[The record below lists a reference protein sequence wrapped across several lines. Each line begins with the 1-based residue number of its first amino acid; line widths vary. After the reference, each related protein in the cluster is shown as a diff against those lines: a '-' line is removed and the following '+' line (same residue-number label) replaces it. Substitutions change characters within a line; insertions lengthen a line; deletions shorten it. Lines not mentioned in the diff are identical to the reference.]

1 MPTTT
6 PDPTQIAAEQKVLA
20 PQTMPEERTNQN
32 VLEAGGCSWRDD
44 VVENGY
50 TWNPRVLPY
59 GEVQCVSCACKV
71 NFLNRILK
79 SIYSGKATKIGKN
92 DHNDVLTV
100 MSNRKKTVGF
110 FSECCVLFL
119 ILSELYY

>member
-71 NFLNRILK
+71 NFLNHLSFK
-79 SIYSGKATKIGKN
+79 VYVFLEGHKN
-92 DHNDVLTV
+92 
-100 MSNRKKTVGF
+100 
-110 FSECCVLFL
+110 
-119 ILSELYY
+119 

>member
-71 NFLNRILK
+71 NFLNYL
-79 SIYSGKATKIGKN
+79 
-92 DHNDVLTV
+92 
-100 MSNRKKTVGF
+100 
-110 FSECCVLFL
+110 LFDL
-119 ILSELYY
+119 LGLSALQGCYRYYQVVNFYLSYNNNY

>member
-71 NFLNRILK
+71 NFLNYLLLSSKDSRQHSVMAVRVLEF
-79 SIYSGKATKIGKN
+79 SNGGFKI
-92 DHNDVLTV
+92 
-100 MSNRKKTVGF
+100 RKIF
-110 FSECCVLFL
+110 A
-119 ILSELYY
+119 

>member
-71 NFLNRILK
+71 NFLNYLLK
-79 SIYSGKATKIGKN
+79 FMFSKEATKI
-92 DHNDVLTV
+92 DEIFTVDLTLCSKCQIYGEYFV
-100 MSNRKKTVGF
+100 NFCG
-110 FSECCVLFL
+110 LL
-119 ILSELYY
+119 IIYEL

>member
-71 NFLNRILK
+71 NFLNYL
-79 SIYSGKATKIGKN
+79 
-92 DHNDVLTV
+92 L
-100 MSNRKKTVGF
+100 
-110 FSECCVLFL
+110 
-119 ILSELYY
+119 LSSKDSRQPLNWYITFVDITQYFEISVFV

>member
-71 NFLNRILK
+71 NCPKYIFTVHI
-79 SIYSGKATKIGKN
+79 SIMRRPQKLEKIIT
-92 DHNDVLTV
+92 L
-100 MSNRKKTVGF
+100 MF
-110 FSECCVLFL
+110 
-119 ILSELYY
+119 